1 MYTTYHLESAQDVS
15 VDLLDSI
22 KATFKSKSITITVE
36 ETDCDDEL
44 TDEMKAILDERL
56 LEEESTYIT
65 GDESI
70 AQLKEKY
77 GLETH

>member
-1 MYTTYHLESAQDVS
+1 MYTTYHLDSAQDVGT
-15 VDLLDSI
+15 DLLDSI

-56 LEEESTYIT
+56 QEDESTYLT
-65 GDESI
+65 EDELFDG
-70 AQLKEKY
+70 LKKKY
-77 GLETH
+77 GL

>member
-15 VDLLDSI
+15 TDLLDSI
-22 KATFKSKSITITVE
+22 KATFKSKSFIITVE

-56 LEEESTYIT
+56 LEDEST
-65 GDESI
+65 DMSAEDFFNE
-70 AQLKEKY
+70 LKERY
-77 GLETH
+77 GL

>member
-36 ETDCDDEL
+36 EVDCDDEL

-56 LEEESTYIT
+56 ME
-65 GDESI
+65 DESNYLTEDELFDG
-70 AQLKEKY
+70 LKKKY
-77 GLETH
+77 GF

>member
-36 ETDCDDEL
+36 EADCDDEL

-56 LEEESTYIT
+56 LEDEST
-65 GDESI
+65 DMSAEDFFNE
-70 AQLKEKY
+70 LKERY
-77 GLETH
+77 GL

>member
-56 LEEESTYIT
+56 LEDESTYLT
-65 GDESI
+65 EEELFKG
-70 AQLKEKY
+70 LKEKY
-77 GLETH
+77 GL

>member
-1 MYTTYHLESAQDVS
+1 MYTTYHLESAQDVDT
-15 VDLLDSI
+15 DLLDSI

-56 LEEESTYIT
+56 LEDESTYLT
-65 GDESI
+65 EEELFKG
-70 AQLKEKY
+70 LKEKY
-77 GLETH
+77 GL

>member
-1 MYTTYHLESAQDVS
+1 MQDVS
-15 VDLLDSI
+15 TDLLDSI

-56 LEEESTYIT
+56 LEDEST
-65 GDESI
+65 DMSAEDFFNE
-70 AQLKEKY
+70 LKERY
-77 GLETH
+77 GL

>member
-1 MYTTYHLESAQDVS
+1 MYTTYHLDSAQDVNT
-15 VDLLDSI
+15 DLLDSI

-56 LEEESTYIT
+56 LEDESTYLSE
-65 GDESI
+65 DELFDG
-70 AQLKEKY
+70 LKTKY
-77 GLETH
+77 GL

>member
-56 LEEESTYIT
+56 LEDESTYIT

-70 AQLKEKY
+70 AKLKEKY
-77 GLETH
+77 GL

>member
-15 VDLLDSI
+15 TDLLDSI

-36 ETDCDDEL
+36 ETDCDTEL

-56 LEEESTYIT
+56 LEDESTYIT

-70 AQLKEKY
+70 AQLKAKY
-77 GLETH
+77 GL

>member
-1 MYTTYHLESAQDVS
+1 MYTTYHLESAQDVNA
-15 VDLLDSI
+15 DLLDSI

-56 LEEESTYIT
+56 LEDEST
-65 GDESI
+65 DMSAEDFFNE
-70 AQLKEKY
+70 LKERY
-77 GLETH
+77 GL